1 MYEVSV
7 SLVSCALKRTSEI
20 SNLEMAELSCIDVV
34 KTARTRAPS
43 RSLLESQAESPMRP
57 IRERVSKPP
66 LNHLYDIEVIEEER
80 YKVKVHY
87 IGYSSKYDEWIR
99 KSEIA
104 YKPTPTPT
112 PQEDLSLLSA
122 LACSIKQKLVP
133 SRKIEDPAVRIQ
145 LPFDSSTFQLM
156 QQKGKP
162 LGKSRGHTVV
172 NYSDLNELLGERWH
186 IRITNING
194 DFYVFP
200 RDMCSPEGIYVP
212 PPPVAVICVPQG
224 YVFPRLQ
231 GQVQGRH
238 LHPRGETVHHGAV
251 PDLALMDAAGT
262 SQPHVC
268 I

>member
-57 IRERVSKPP
+57 IHERVSKPP

-87 IGYSSKYDEWIR
+87 IGYCSKYDEWIR

-104 YKPTPTPT
+104 YKPTPTPA

-194 DFYVFP
+194 DFSYVILSTVRFYLTQP
-200 RDMCSPEGIYVP
+200 RPLLEFDVHEQDGDEPEFIPFHTVQP
-212 PPPVAVICVPQG
+212 LAV
-224 YVFPRLQ
+224 VFQ
-231 GQVQGRH
+231 FV
-238 LHPRGETVHHGAV
+238 RGDGNRSKLSEF
-251 PDLALMDAAGT
+251 M
-262 SQPHVC
+262 
-268 I
+268 